1 MAEPLMIERRRSTR
15 ADGELTRARIL
26 EVAGPLFAAT
36 GYAETAS
43 KTIAAA
49 AGVDLA
55 SINYHFGS
63 RSGLYRAVLVEAH
76 RRIISLDDLQRIVDG
91 GLPAQR
97 KLAWCIDSL
106 IEAATDSDG
115 WHARIFARELLAPSS
130 NLKVLFEEDLQP
142 KFRIIRRILS
152 EVTGIPED
160 DPAVLRCMISI
171 AAPCLMLLVAGNGL
185 PGPAQQVLRMPRRAL
200 RAHLHRFAFAGL
212 AAIGREHAGRAA
224 RRPVSNGRRKRA
236 GSES

>member
-1 MAEPLMIERRRSTR
+1 MTKRRRSTR
-15 ADGELTRARIL
+15 TDGELTRARIL
-26 EVAGPLFAAT
+26 EAAGPLFATT

-43 KTIAAA
+43 KTVAAA

-63 RSGLYRAVLVEAH
+63 RSGLYQAVLVEAH

-91 GLPAQR
+91 ELPAHQ

-106 IEAATDSDG
+106 IEAAMDNHG

-130 NLKVLFEEDLQP
+130 NLKTLFEEDLQP
-142 KFRIIRRILS
+142 KFAIIRRILG
-152 EVTGIPED
+152 EVTGIPAD
-160 DPAVLRCMISI
+160 DPAVLRSMINI

-185 PGPAQQVLRMPRRAL
+185 PGPAQQVLRMPRQEL
-200 RAHLHRFAFAGL
+200 SAHLHRFAFAGL
-212 AAIGREHAGRAA
+212 EAIGREHAERAA
-224 RRPVSNGRRKRA
+224 RSRVSTGRF
-236 GSES
+236 